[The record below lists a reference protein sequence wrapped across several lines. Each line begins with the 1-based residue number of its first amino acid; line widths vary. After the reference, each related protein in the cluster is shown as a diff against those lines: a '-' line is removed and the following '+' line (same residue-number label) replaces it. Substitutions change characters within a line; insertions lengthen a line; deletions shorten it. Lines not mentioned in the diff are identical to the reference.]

1 MRPRTLKSAS
11 EAGDLDAVRYHL
23 SQGADVN
30 ATTAAGHFALGGAVI
45 NGHPH
50 VVECLIDHGADIDLL
65 SEFGWSPLYL
75 AAWQGEPEIAAQLL
89 LAGARIGTRTI
100 GGWNSPSGYTPLHI
114 AAKRGHLAIVL
125 LLVAAG
131 AQVDATDEAG
141 ETALD
146 LAVEEGQTAV
156 AKFLKRAKKSSST
169 GRRILSLPRPKRAST
184 KGCFC
189 PRA

>member
-11 EAGDLDAVRYHL
+11 EAGDLDAVMYHL

-30 ATTAAGHFALGGAVI
+30 TTTAAGYFALGGAVV

-50 VVECLIDHGADIDLL
+50 IVECLIAHGADVDQL
-65 SEFGWSPLYL
+65 SEYGWSPLYL
-75 AAWQGEPEIAAQLL
+75 AAWQDQPEIAAQLL
-89 LAGARIGTRTI
+89 LAGARISTKTL

-114 AAKRGHLAIVL
+114 AAERGHLAIVM

-131 AQVDATDEAG
+131 ARLDATDSAD

-146 LAVEEGQTAV
+146 LAVEHNQTAV

-169 GRRILSLPRPKRAST
+169 GRRTLSLPRPKPVR
-184 KGCFC
+184 KKD
-189 PRA
+189 R